1 MVKPKTKPAQK
12 ALKINAELKKPANKN
27 PYSNLHAWLFL

>member
-12 ALKINAELKKPANKN
+12 ATKINSELKKLGSKN